1 MRWPFIRRKEK
12 EEEKSIQPTST
23 ESRKESEDLF
33 EPVEPEEL
41 KKEIELV
48 EDKLKGIEEALSRI
62 SEFSDKLEE
71 KNKELQNQTGKYR
84 SLIAEYTTK
93 VDQLSQRYQELSSRG
108 KTAIE
113 RYKGNLKEV
122 IKELEELESAKRELG
137 EVKSKIDEIMSGLE
151 EDWRKVRAYSA
162 ADGETIA
169 KILTKY
175 KSETFEVGKW
185 EEFKE
190 LLDYKPAVLEAAL
203 RIGRD
208 TGYEASQLLRIA
220 AAYSL
225 KNWDKK
231 SGKPPAEIVEIV
243 DLEAVKKYLI
253 DLSNQSQEASVI
265 ISSYMEK

>member
-12 EEEKSIQPTST
+12 EEEKSIQPIST

-48 EDKLKGIEEALSRI
+48 EDKLKGIEETLSKI

-175 KSETFEVGKW
+175 KSAKKW
-185 EEFKE
+185 EKFKE
-190 LLDYKPAVLEAAL
+190 LLDYTPEVLEAAL
-203 RIGRD
+203 TIGRD
-208 TGYEASQLLRIA
+208 TGYEASQLLPIA

-225 KNWDKK
+225 KKWDKK
-231 SGKPPAEIVEIV
+231 SGKPPAEIV
-243 DLEAVKKYLI
+243 DLEAVEKYLI
-253 DLSNQSQEASVI
+253 DLSNQSQEASVT